1 MATSQ
6 RKLQTLFGFTETDL
20 NANRKGQLSAAQV
33 RELQQ
38 QSVYELKTLL
48 GIPVILASGA
58 LLMLDLTIA
67 LPVLLVMLAIVG
79 GLVALHREH
88 LKTIRDKQ
96 VHKLAGPLI
105 KHPLAN
111 GSIQYI
117 ISVAGRHLPVERGMY
132 EELSDGYFAV
142 YLLEDSHQILS
153 IEPIAKTTVKASV
166 KTPAKSPTTKVTT
179 KTPARTTSTTKVVT
193 RTTPIAAKTS
203 TSKTTTKT
211 VKPVSS
217 KPVTKAPVKAATSK
231 PIKATALQSHVMPAA
246 KPAKPKGVVKPQP
259 PAAIGRSRTT

>member
-20 NANRKGQLSAAQV
+20 NANRKGRLSAAQIKD
-33 RELQQ
+33 LQQ

-48 GIPVILASGA
+48 GIPVILAVGA
-58 LLMLDLTIA
+58 LLMLDLKIA
-67 LPVLLVMLAIVG
+67 FPVLLVMLAIVG

-105 KHPLAN
+105 RHPLTN
-111 GSIQYI
+111 GSIQYV
-117 ISVAGRHLPVERGMY
+117 ISVAGRHLPIERSMY

-153 IEPIAKTTVKASV
+153 IEPIAKTTVKSPA
-166 KTPAKSPTTKVTT
+166 KTPAKSSTATT
-179 KTPARTTSTTKVVT
+179 KTPAKTTTTAKVVT
-193 RTTPIAAKTS
+193 RTTPVVAKTS
-203 TSKTTTKT
+203 TAKSTQTTKT
-211 VKPVSS
+211 VKLASSKPAAKAPVRTVTS
-217 KPVTKAPVKAATSK
+217 KPVT
-231 PIKATALQSHVMPAA
+231 ATALKSQVMPAA
-246 KPAKPKGVVKPQP
+246 KPAKPKGTVKQQP

>member
-20 NANRKGQLSAAQV
+20 NANRKGRLSAAQV
-33 RELQQ
+33 KELQR

-67 LPVLLVMLAIVG
+67 LPVLLVMLAIAG

-153 IEPIAKTTVKASV
+153 IEPIAKTTVKAPI
-166 KTPAKSPTTKVTT
+166 KTPAKSPTAKVIT
-179 KTPARTTSTTKVVT
+179 KTPAKTTSTAKVVT
-193 RTTPIAAKTS
+193 RTTPVATKTS
-203 TSKTTTKT
+203 ASKTTKT
-211 VKPVSS
+211 VKSASS
-217 KPVTKAPVKAATSK
+217 KPVTKAPVKATTSK
-231 PIKATALQSHVMPAA
+231 PIKATALQSHVMPTA

>member
-6 RKLQTLFGFTETDL
+6 RKLQTLFSFTDTDL
-20 NANRKGQLSAAQV
+20 NANRKGRLSAAQV
-33 RELQQ
+33 KELQR

-88 LKTIRDKQ
+88 LKTIRDKEVQ
-96 VHKLAGPLI
+96 KLAGQLI
-105 KHPLAN
+105 RHPLTN

-142 YLLEDSHQILS
+142 YLLEDSHHILS
-153 IEPIAKTTVKASV
+153 IEPIAKTSV
-166 KTPAKSPTTKVTT
+166 KTPDKSPTRLTTKLATKLPT
-179 KTPARTTSTTKVVT
+179 KTPVKSTPTVKTAPTVVKTTAAKSAKTTAAKSAK
-193 RTTPIAAKTS
+193 PAAKTPVKA
-203 TSKTTTKT
+203 TATKS
-211 VKPVSS
+211 VKATAPQS
-217 KPVTKAPVKAATSK
+217 KPVLS
-231 PIKATALQSHVMPAA
+231 A

-259 PAAIGRSRTT
+259 PAAIGRSRST

>member
-6 RKLQTLFGFTETDL
+6 RKLQTLFGFTDTDL
-20 NANRKGQLSAAQV
+20 NANRKGRLSAAQV
-33 RELQQ
+33 KELQC

-88 LKTIRDKQ
+88 LKTIRDKEVQ
-96 VHKLAGPLI
+96 KLAGQLI
-105 KHPLAN
+105 RHPLTN
-111 GSIQYI
+111 GSIQYV

-132 EELSDGYFAV
+132 EELTDGYFAV
-142 YLLEDSHQILS
+142 YLLEDSHHILS
-153 IEPIAKTTVKASV
+153 IEPIAKTNV
-166 KTPAKSPTTKVTT
+166 KTPDKSPTKLATKLPT
-179 KTPARTTSTTKVVT
+179 KTPVKSTPKVKSAPTVVKTT
-193 RTTPIAAKTS
+193 AAKS
-203 TSKTTTKT
+203 TKTTATK
-211 VKPVSS
+211 SAE
-217 KPVTKAPVKAATSK
+217 PVTKAPVKVAATKSV
-231 PIKATALQSHVMPAA
+231 KATASQSRATPAI

-259 PAAIGRSRTT
+259 PAAIGRSRST

>member
-20 NANRKGQLSAAQV
+20 NANRKGRLSAAQIK
-33 RELQQ
+33 ELQQ

-48 GIPVILASGA
+48 GIPVILAVGA
-58 LLMLDLTIA
+58 LLMLDLKIA
-67 LPVLLVMLAIVG
+67 FPVLLVMLAIVG

-96 VHKLAGPLI
+96 VHKLAGPLV
-105 KHPLAN
+105 KHPLVN

-117 ISVAGRHLPVERGMY
+117 ISVAGRHLPVERSMY

-153 IEPIAKTTVKASV
+153 IEPIAKTTVKA
-166 KTPAKSPTTKVTT
+166 PAKASAKSSTTTATT
-179 KTPARTTSTTKVVT
+179 KTPAKTTTTAKVVT
-193 RTTPIAAKTS
+193 TPVIAKTS
-203 TSKTTTKT
+203 ASKTTKT
-211 VKPVSS
+211 VKATSP
-217 KPVTKAPVKAATSK
+217 KPAAKAPVKTATSK
-231 PIKATALQSHVMPAA
+231 PIKTTALQSQAMPAA

-259 PAAIGRSRTT
+259 PAAIGRSRST

>member
-6 RKLQTLFGFTETDL
+6 RKLQTLFGFTDTDL
-20 NANRKGQLSAAQV
+20 NANRKGRLSAAQV
-33 RELQQ
+33 KELQR

-88 LKTIRDKQ
+88 LKTIRDKEVQ
-96 VHKLAGPLI
+96 KLAGQLI
-105 KHPLAN
+105 RHPLTN
-111 GSIQYI
+111 GSIQYV

-142 YLLEDSHQILS
+142 YLLEDSHHILS
-153 IEPIAKTTVKASV
+153 IEPIAKTSV
-166 KTPAKSPTTKVTT
+166 KTPDKSATKLATKLPT
-179 KTPARTTSTTKVVT
+179 KTPVKSTPKVKSAPTVVKTT
-193 RTTPIAAKTS
+193 AAKS
-203 TSKTTTKT
+203 TKTTVAK
-211 VKPVSS
+211 SA
-217 KPVTKAPVKAATSK
+217 KPVTKAPVKVAATKSVK
-231 PIKATALQSHVMPAA
+231 TTASQSKATPAI

-259 PAAIGRSRTT
+259 PAAIGRSRST

>member
-6 RKLQTLFGFTETDL
+6 RKLQTLFGFTDTDL
-20 NANRKGQLSAAQV
+20 NANRKGRLSAAQV
-33 RELQQ
+33 KELQR

-88 LKTIRDKQ
+88 LKTIRDKEVQ
-96 VHKLAGPLI
+96 KLAGQLI
-105 KHPLAN
+105 RHPLTN
-111 GSIQYI
+111 GSIQYV

-132 EELSDGYFAV
+132 EELTDGYFAV
-142 YLLEDSHQILS
+142 YLLEDSHHILS
-153 IEPIAKTTVKASV
+153 IEPIAKTSV
-166 KTPAKSPTTKVTT
+166 KTPDKSPTKLATKLPT
-179 KTPARTTSTTKVVT
+179 KTPVKSTPKVKSAPTAVKTT
-193 RTTPIAAKTS
+193 AAKS
-203 TSKTTTKT
+203 TKTTAAKSA
-211 VKPVSS
+211 KPVA
-217 KPVTKAPVKAATSK
+217 KTPVKAAANKSV
-231 PIKATALQSHVMPAA
+231 KATASQARAMPAI

-259 PAAIGRSRTT
+259 PAAIGRSRST

>member
-20 NANRKGQLSAAQV
+20 NANRKGRLSAAQIK
-33 RELQQ
+33 ELQQ

-48 GIPVILASGA
+48 GIPVILTSGA
-58 LLMLDLTIA
+58 LLMLDLKIA

-79 GLVALHREH
+79 GLMALHREH

-105 KHPLAN
+105 KHPLTN

-153 IEPIAKTTVKASV
+153 IEPIAKTTVKAPA
-166 KTPAKSPTTKVTT
+166 KTPTKLPTTKVTT
-179 KTPARTTSTTKVVT
+179 RTPAKTTSTNKVVT
-193 RTTPIAAKTS
+193 HTTPVVAKTS
-203 TSKTTTKT
+203 VTKTTKT
-211 VKPVSS
+211 VKATSP
-217 KPVTKAPVKAATSK
+217 KPAAKAPVKAATSK
-231 PIKATALQSHVMPAA
+231 PIKATALQSKAMPAA